1 MNPLAFIMAVSYI
14 TATAAIFLG
23 VLTCIAQAKIACAAI
38 DGIARQPEARGPI
51 TTAMFASL
59 AMAET
64 AGIYGFVIAII
75 ILFPNPILN
84 NFYEILVQ
92 TMSV

>member
-1 MNPLAFIMAVSYI
+1 MNPVAFVMAFAYI
-14 TATAAIFLG
+14 AATVAVFNGFL
-23 VLTCIAQAKIACAAI
+23 TTFAQAKIAVAAI

-64 AGIYGFVIAII
+64 AGIYGLVVSII
-75 ILFPNPILN
+75 ILFPNPILT
-84 NFYEILVQ
+84 NFIQYI
-92 TMSV
+92 S

>member
-1 MNPLAFIMAVSYI
+1 MNPVAFVMAVAYI
-14 TATAAIFLG
+14 TATAAIFNG
-23 VLTCIAQAKIACAAI
+23 FLTTFAQARIACAAI

-64 AGIYGFVIAII
+64 AGIYGLVVAII

-84 NFYEILVQ
+84 NFIQYIL
-92 TMSV
+92 

>member
-1 MNPLAFIMAVSYI
+1 MNPLAFVMAVAYI
-14 TATAAIFLG
+14 AATVAIFNG
-23 VLTCIAQAKIACAAI
+23 FLTTFAQARIACAAI

-64 AGIYGFVIAII
+64 AGIYGLVVAII

-84 NFYEILVQ
+84 QFYQYLL
-92 TMSV
+92 

>member
-1 MNPLAFIMAVSYI
+1 MNPVAAVMIVAYI
-14 TATAAIFLG
+14 TSTIAIFNG
-23 VLTCIAQAKIACAAI
+23 FATTFTQARIACVAI
-38 DGIARQPEARGPI
+38 DAIARQPEARGPI

-64 AGIYGFVIAII
+64 GGIYGLVVSII

-84 NFYEILVQ
+84 NFIQYLV
-92 TMSV
+92 

>member
-1 MNPLAFIMAVSYI
+1 MNPAATVMIVAYI
-14 TATAAIFLG
+14 TATVAIFNG
-23 VLTCIAQAKIACAAI
+23 FLTTFAQARIACAAI
-38 DGIARQPEARGPI
+38 DAIARQPEARGPI

-64 AGIYGFVIAII
+64 AGIYGLVVAII

-84 NFYEILVQ
+84 NFYHLL
-92 TMSV
+92 